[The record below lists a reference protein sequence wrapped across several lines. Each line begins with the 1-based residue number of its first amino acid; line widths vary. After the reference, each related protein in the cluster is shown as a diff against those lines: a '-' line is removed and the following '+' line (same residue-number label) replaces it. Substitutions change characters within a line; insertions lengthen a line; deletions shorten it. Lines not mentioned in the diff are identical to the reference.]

1 MSQHRFTKTMKI
13 AKQLVH
19 EHSNTQNMKKWLLL
33 SLGFSS
39 LCFSQITIPKTSLP
53 ASGDTLR
60 VATAAVDQAMDYT
73 STGANYVWDFSNLE
87 FNGQRLNEY
96 KPISQAGSLIQF
108 SFGTF
113 TAPKYQASYF
123 VSANINAFNNLP
135 AQLPITIED
144 ICQMNRVVTD
154 SMTQVGYKMT
164 INGQEVPA
172 KSDTIETKYRLP
184 IAYGNT
190 HTSRGYTKLDLNPI
204 YDGIW
209 IQHRKRVTEV
219 DGWGEITT
227 PYGSFPV
234 LRIHH
239 TITESDSFYVSFNG
253 FNFWLPIPVP
263 LSHEYEWRAIGEKE
277 PILLVKTSVTQG
289 AENITAVEYK
299 SNYVAGIEEHKIQLA
314 LYPNPVQDIL
324 YMESETIFNRF
335 NILTTD
341 GKVIESGK
349 MEQVNQS
356 FVDVSKL
363 DSGVYLIQ
371 LESDS
376 GIITKTFVK

>member
-1 MSQHRFTKTMKI
+1 MK
-13 AKQLVH
+13 
-19 EHSNTQNMKKWLLL
+19 NWLLL

-39 LCFSQITIPKTSLP
+39 LSFSQISIPASSLP
-53 ASGDTLR
+53 ESGDTLR
-60 VATAAVDQAMDYT
+60 VATAVIDQAMDYT
-73 STGANYVWDFSNLE
+73 STGANYVWNFSNLE

-96 KPISQAGSLIQF
+96 KPISEAGSLIQF
-108 SFGTF
+108 AFGTF

-123 VSANINAFNNLP
+123 VSANINALNNLP

-184 IAYGNT
+184 IAFGNT
-190 HTSRGYTKLDLNPI
+190 HISRGHTKLDLNPI

-209 IQHRKRVTEV
+209 IQHRKRETEV

-227 PYGSFPV
+227 PYGTFPV

-263 LSHEYEWRAIGEKE
+263 LSHEYEWRSIDEKE

-289 AENITAVEYK
+289 TENITAVEYK
-299 SNYVAGIEEHKIQLA
+299 SNFVAGIEEQEIQLA

-324 YMESETIFNRF
+324 YIQSETIFNRF

-341 GKVIESGK
+341 GKVLQSGK

-356 FVDVSKL
+356 YIDVSKFN
-363 DSGVYLIQ
+363 SGVYLIQ
-371 LESDS
+371 LESDQ
-376 GIITKTFVK
+376 GIVTKTFVK

>member
-1 MSQHRFTKTMKI
+1 
-13 AKQLVH
+13 
-19 EHSNTQNMKKWLLL
+19 MKKWLLL
-33 SLGFSS
+33 SFSFSS
-39 LCFSQITIPKTSLP
+39 LSFSQISIPASSFP

-60 VATAAVDQAMDYT
+60 VATAVIDQAMDYS

-96 KPISQAGSLIQF
+96 KPISQAGTLIQF

-123 VSANINAFNNLP
+123 VSANINALNNLP

-172 KSDTIETKYRLP
+172 KSDTIETKYRFP

-190 HTSRGYTKLDLNPI
+190 HTSRGYTNLDLNPI

-209 IQHRKRVTEV
+209 IQHRKRETEV
-219 DGWGEITT
+219 DGWGQITT

-263 LSHEYEWRAIGEKE
+263 LSHEYEWRSIDEKE

-289 AENITAVEYK
+289 SENITAVEYK
-299 SNYVAGIEEHKIQLA
+299 SNYVAGIKEHEIQLA
-314 LYPNPVQDIL
+314 LYPNPVQDLL
-324 YMESETIFNRF
+324 YIQSETIFNRF

-341 GKVIESGK
+341 GKIVKNGK

-356 FVDVSKL
+356 FVDVSNFNA
-363 DSGVYLIQ
+363 GVYLIQ
-371 LESDS
+371 LESDQ
-376 GIITKTFVK
+376 GIVTKTFVK

>member
-1 MSQHRFTKTMKI
+1 
-13 AKQLVH
+13 
-19 EHSNTQNMKKWLLL
+19 MKKLLLL
-33 SLGFSS
+33 SFGFSS
-39 LCFSQITIPKTSLP
+39 LSFSQITIPASSLP
-53 ASGDTLR
+53 ETGDTLR
-60 VATAAVDQAMDYT
+60 VSLAVIDQTLDYT
-73 STGANYVWDFSNLE
+73 STGANYVWNFSNLE

-108 SFGTF
+108 AFGTF

-123 VSANINAFNNLP
+123 VSANINALDNLP

-164 INGQEVPA
+164 INGQEIPA
-172 KSDTIETKYRLP
+172 KSDTIETKYQLP
-184 IAYGNT
+184 ITFGNS

-209 IQHRKRVTEV
+209 IQHRKRETEV

-227 PYGSFPV
+227 PYGTFSA

-239 TITESDSFYVSFNG
+239 TITESDSFYISFNG
-253 FNFWLPIPVP
+253 FNFWAPIPVP

-299 SNYVAGIEEHKIQLA
+299 TDFIAGIQENEIQIA

-324 YMESETIFNRF
+324 YIQSETIFTKF
-335 NILTTD
+335 TLLTAD
-341 GKVIESGK
+341 GKVVLSGK
-349 MEQVNQS
+349 LQQANQS
-356 FVDVSKL
+356 FIDVSSIKA
-363 DSGVYLIQ
+363 GVYMIQ
-371 LESDS
+371 LESDK
-376 GIITKTFVK
+376 GIVTKTVVK

>member
-1 MSQHRFTKTMKI
+1 
-13 AKQLVH
+13 
-19 EHSNTQNMKKWLLL
+19 MKKWLLL

-39 LCFSQITIPKTSLP
+39 LSFSQISIPASSLP

-60 VATAAVDQAMDYT
+60 VATAVIDQAMDYS

-96 KPISQAGSLIQF
+96 KPISQAGTLIQF

-123 VSANINAFNNLP
+123 VSANINALNNLP

-172 KSDTIETKYRLP
+172 KSDTIETKYRFP

-190 HTSRGYTKLDLNPI
+190 HTSRGYTNLDLNPI

-209 IQHRKRVTEV
+209 IQHRKRETEV
-219 DGWGEITT
+219 DGWGQITT

-263 LSHEYEWRAIGEKE
+263 LSHEYEWRSIDEKE

-289 AENITAVEYK
+289 SENITAVEYK
-299 SNYVAGIEEHKIQLA
+299 SNYVAGIEEHEIQLA
-314 LYPNPVQDIL
+314 LYPNPVQDLL
-324 YMESETIFNRF
+324 YIQSETIFNRF

-341 GKVIESGK
+341 GKIVKSGK

-356 FVDVSKL
+356 YVDVSNFNA
-363 DSGVYLIQ
+363 GVYLIQ
-371 LESDS
+371 LESDQ
-376 GIITKTFVK
+376 GIVTKTFVK